1 MRKIFDVLFRL
12 ILGILILAIVGII
25 AIGAAFIV
33 LDIPGA
39 AYRLGTPDPGLN
51 PAERFLL
58 SSYLALNEDALL
70 QPSGEPDYEY
80 VLEVVE
86 GQTARSVINNL
97 EDAERIHRPFLF
109 QMYLRYLG
117 YDRGIEPGQYAL
129 NGSMS
134 LIDIALDLQNA
145 QPLEIHFILIPG
157 WRIEE
162 VAQAVASSYA
172 DMASGALVDAFRMPA
187 IGTSF
192 EEELPDGASLEGFLL
207 PDTYVFSPEAS
218 PTDIA
223 FTMLD
228 RFDAAL
234 SPELQNGFAEQG
246 LSLYEAV
253 TLASIVEREAILA
266 EEMPRIASVYLNRL
280 AIGMNLEA
288 DPTVQYAIGVE
299 GRWWKS
305 PLAVVDLSVNSAY
318 NTYIY
323 PGLPPG
329 PIANPSLDALQ
340 AVAFPETTPYYF
352 FRAACDESGAHN
364 FAETYDEHL
373 QNACP

>member
-1 MRKIFDVLFRL
+1 MRKIADVLFRL
-12 ILGILILAIVGII
+12 ILGILILAIAGII

-39 AYRLGTPDPGLN
+39 AYRLGTPDAGLN

-58 SSYLALNEDALL
+58 SSYLALNEDTLL
-70 QPSGEPDYEY
+70 QPTGDPDSEY
-80 VLEVVE
+80 VLEVTE
-86 GQTARSVINNL
+86 GQTARSVISDL
-97 EDAERIHRPFLF
+97 EESGFLNRPFLF
-109 QMYLRYLG
+109 RMYLRYLG

-129 NGSMS
+129 NGNMS

-145 QPLEIHFILIPG
+145 QPTEVHFILIPG

-172 DMASGALVDAFRMPA
+172 DMDSAALVDAFRMPA

-192 EEELPDGASLEGFLL
+192 EGDLPQETSLEGYLL
-207 PDTYVFSPEAS
+207 PDTYVFSPDAS

-223 FTMLD
+223 FAMLD

-234 SPELQNGFAEQG
+234 SSELLAGFAEQG
-246 LSLYEAV
+246 LSLHEAV
-253 TLASIVEREAILA
+253 TLASIVEREAILV

-288 DPTVQYAIGVE
+288 DPTVQYALGVE

-305 PLAVVDLSVNSAY
+305 PLSIEDLSINSPY

-329 PIANPSLDALQ
+329 PIANPSLEALQ
-340 AVAFPETTPYYF
+340 AVAFPETTPFYF
-352 FRAACDESGAHN
+352 FRAACDGSGAHN
-364 FAETYDEHL
+364 FAETYEEHL